1 MRAGWCGAETGTGSS
16 ATKVRTDFG
25 HVDRMRIT
33 SEGLQEVDAP
43 KPERVA
49 VTVEVPPCER
59 ISVQSVRVSDMRQ
72 FERSRTATCG
82 YHSRAWPARLSR

>member
-1 MRAGWCGAETGTGSS
+1 MWVILIIEARDLTPADSQATSAGPTQRFA
-16 ATKVRTDFG
+16 RTPAASDESVVGGRREEADFG

-49 VTVEVPPCER
+49 VTVEVPP
-59 ISVQSVRVSDMRQ
+59 
-72 FERSRTATCG
+72 
-82 YHSRAWPARLSR
+82 ARLSR